1 MILRSLDISNLKCF
15 SALRVGLS
23 PLTLFT
29 GFNAAGKSTALHA
42 LILLSQGLRLD
53 AASEHLP
60 LNGPL
65 IRLGSPEDVFLDKS
79 NKAKISVADAEEK
92 ISWHF
97 DRQNAFQVE
106 KVTHR
111 TSTGDSREWDKMLW
125 KPDGVAAPNSLIRSI
140 HSAVFLG
147 AARGGTPEVY
157 PLPDAVKNVV
167 NADVGN
173 EGQFA
178 PWWYAQMADEEI
190 DEARLHPDETV
201 PSLRQ
206 QLDAYFGELFPPNA
220 GADAG
225 EIQRTSLVRIGFY
238 TGMPRVD
245 RRPAN
250 TGYGLTYAFPILV
263 ALLLARREQV
273 VIIESPEANLHPRA
287 QSRMGGILARF
298 AAAGVQ
304 VLVESHSDHVLN
316 GIRRAVKKQVIPH
329 SDVAIH
335 FFGGVDSEGNHGV
348 VSPSIDSEGTVD
360 RWPEGFFDQGESD
373 LAVLAGWKE
382 DWGKLRGERKAG
394 TILEFSAS
402 LGERSILRR
411 LLWWCSMDFPRNHSA
426 ISTFPMCGKSLG
438 SKSEFEEF
446 LRSLKIGR
454 NCFKPAVPA
463 LSFS

>member
-1 MILRSLDISNLKCF
+1 VILRSLDISNLKCF

-157 PLPDAVKNVV
+157 PLSDAVKNVV

-382 DWGKLRGERKAG
+382 D
-394 TILEFSAS
+394 T
-402 LGERSILRR
+402 
-411 LLWWCSMDFPRNHSA
+411 
-426 ISTFPMCGKSLG
+426 
-438 SKSEFEEF
+438 
-446 LRSLKIGR
+446 
-454 NCFKPAVPA
+454 
-463 LSFS
+463 

>member
-1 MILRSLDISNLKCF
+1 MILRSLDLSNMKCF
-15 SALRVGLS
+15 AALRLGLS

-53 AASEHLP
+53 STAEHLP

-79 NKAKISVADAEEK
+79 NKAKISVANAEEE

-97 DRQNAFQVE
+97 DRQNAFQIEQVI
-106 KVTHR
+106 HR
-111 TSTGDSREWDKMLW
+111 TPSGESRNWGKMLW
-125 KPDGVAAPNSLIRSI
+125 KPDEAASAPNSLICSI
-140 HSAVFLG
+140 RDAVFLG
-147 AARGGTPEVY
+147 AARGGTPEMY
-157 PLPDAVKNVV
+157 PSPDAVKSIV

-178 PWWYAQMADEEI
+178 PWWYTEMVDAQI
-190 DEARLHPDETV
+190 DGARLHPGETV
-201 PSLRQ
+201 PSMRQ
-206 QLDAYFGELFPPNA
+206 QLDAYFGDLFPPNA

-225 EIQRTSLVRIGFY
+225 RIQRTSLVRIGFY
-238 TGMPRVD
+238 TGTPRVD

-250 TGYGLTYAFPILV
+250 IGYGLTYAFPILV
-263 ALLLARREQV
+263 ALLLAHREQV

-287 QSRMGGILARF
+287 QSKMGDILARF

-316 GIRRAVKKQVIPH
+316 GIRMAVKKQVIPH

-348 VSPSIDSEGTVD
+348 ISPSVDSKGTIDN
-360 RWPEGFFDQGESD
+360 WPEGFFDQGESD

-382 DWGKLRGERKAG
+382 D
-394 TILEFSAS
+394 T
-402 LGERSILRR
+402 
-411 LLWWCSMDFPRNHSA
+411 
-426 ISTFPMCGKSLG
+426 
-438 SKSEFEEF
+438 
-446 LRSLKIGR
+446 
-454 NCFKPAVPA
+454 
-463 LSFS
+463 

>member
-1 MILRSLDISNLKCF
+1 VIFRSLDLSNLKCF
-15 SALRVGLS
+15 YALRIGLS

-53 AASEHLP
+53 PSSEHLP

-65 IRLGSPEDVFLDKS
+65 VRLGSPEDVFLDKS
-79 NKAKISVADAEEK
+79 NKAKISVADAEEE

-106 KVTHR
+106 NVTHR
-111 TSTGDSREWDKMLW
+111 TSTGDSRDWDKMLW
-125 KPDGVAAPNSLIRSI
+125 KPDGVAAPNSLIHSI

-157 PLPDAVKNVV
+157 PSPDAVKNVV

-190 DEARLHPDETV
+190 DEARLHPGEAAT
-201 PSLRQ
+201 SMRQ
-206 QLDAYFGELFPPNA
+206 QLGAYLSELFPNA
-220 GADAG
+220 EADADNM
-225 EIQRTSLVRIGFY
+225 QRTSLVRMGLR
-238 TGMPRVD
+238 TGTTSD
-245 RRPAN
+245 YRRPAN
-250 TGYGLTYAFPILV
+250 IGYGLTYAFPILV

-287 QSRMGGILARF
+287 QSRMGSILARF

-382 DWGKLRGERKAG
+382 D
-394 TILEFSAS
+394 T
-402 LGERSILRR
+402 
-411 LLWWCSMDFPRNHSA
+411 
-426 ISTFPMCGKSLG
+426 
-438 SKSEFEEF
+438 
-446 LRSLKIGR
+446 
-454 NCFKPAVPA
+454 
-463 LSFS
+463 

>member
-1 MILRSLDISNLKCF
+1 MILRSLDLSNLKCF

-29 GFNAAGKSTALHA
+29 GFNAAGKSTALHS
-42 LILLSQGLRLD
+42 LILLTQGLRLD
-53 AASEHLP
+53 PSSEHLP

-65 IRLGSPEDVFLDKS
+65 IRLGSPEDVFLDDS
-79 NKAKISVADAEEK
+79 NKAKISVADAEEE

-97 DRQNAFQVE
+97 DMQNAFQVE
-106 KVTHR
+106 RVMHR
-111 TSTGDSREWDKMLW
+111 TPSGESREWDKMLW
-125 KPDGVAAPNSLIRSI
+125 KPDGAVAPNSLIDSI
-140 HSAVFLG
+140 RDVIFLG

-157 PLPDAVKNVV
+157 PSPDAVKNVV

-250 TGYGLTYAFPILV
+250 IGYGLTYAFPILV

-287 QSRMGGILARF
+287 QSKMGGILARF

-316 GIRRAVKKQVIPH
+316 GIRMAVKKQVIPH

-348 VSPSIDSEGTVD
+348 ISPSVDSKGTVD
-360 RWPEGFFDQGESD
+360 NWPEGFFDQGESD

-382 DWGKLRGERKAG
+382 D
-394 TILEFSAS
+394 T
-402 LGERSILRR
+402 
-411 LLWWCSMDFPRNHSA
+411 
-426 ISTFPMCGKSLG
+426 
-438 SKSEFEEF
+438 
-446 LRSLKIGR
+446 
-454 NCFKPAVPA
+454 
-463 LSFS
+463 